1 VRPAKL
7 FGAGVLGLNE
17 PIPPASAGGS
27 LVLPFAFFLFA
38 FFRCYAFLFSCRFC
52 MKKILKI
59 LSKWN
64 ILKTFR
70 ENYFICINLKTYCL

>member
-27 LVLPFAFFLFA
+27 LVLPFAFLHFPPLRLFVFLS
-38 FFRCYAFLFSCRFC
+38 LLHE
-52 MKKILKI
+52 K
-59 LSKWN
+59 N
-64 ILKTFR
+64 I
-70 ENYFICINLKTYCL
+70 ENFV